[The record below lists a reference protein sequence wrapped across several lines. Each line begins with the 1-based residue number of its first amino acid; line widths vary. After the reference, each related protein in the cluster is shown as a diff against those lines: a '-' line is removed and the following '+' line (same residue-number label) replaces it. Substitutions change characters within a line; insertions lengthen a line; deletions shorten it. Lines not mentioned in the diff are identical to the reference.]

1 MSNKTLPASIQTARR
16 VTLAP
21 LALWLAQAGLAT
33 LALPV
38 SAARLPAPPAAHV
51 APMEYLA
58 QQSGDDGYGT
68 VPHLRP
74 RPEGGVA
81 TPKPAPSAGAGSG
94 SGVAPRPPGTPAP
107 PPADGRNSTR

>member
-1 MSNKTLPASIQTARR
+1 MSMKTLPASTQTARR
-16 VTLAP
+16 VRLAP
-21 LALWLAQAGLAT
+21 LALLLARAGLAT

-38 SAARLPAPPAAHV
+38 SAATLPALPAMHV
-51 APMEYLA
+51 APMVYLA

-81 TPKPAPSAGAGSG
+81 APKPAPTAGPSSG
-94 SGVAPRPPGTPAP
+94 SGVAPRPSSSP
-107 PPADGRNSTR
+107 PPPPPDGRNSTR